1 LQQCKLNFIRRA
13 IWGFSARFLI
23 EKHEPEGLH
32 FDVGPTPDNK
42 NDVCPSAQN
51 KMAVLFRHNGFSRD
65 TELPP
70 PRVSLTRPVTAR
82 CAVLTI
88 VGCLHIRDQYT
99 GVLSCAWQQTFSFIL
114 HKSNLPSMITNLT
127 CFQIFNPFTI
137 RFIKTSFA
145 YGVHHY

>member
-1 LQQCKLNFIRRA
+1 MIYVLQHR
-13 IWGFSARFLI
+13 
-23 EKHEPEGLH
+23 
-32 FDVGPTPDNK
+32 
-42 NDVCPSAQN
+42 N

-99 GVLSCAWQQTFSFIL
+99 GVLSCAWQQTLSFNL
-114 HKSNLPSMITNLT
+114 HKSDLPSTITNLT

-137 RFIKTSFA
+137 RFIKTSFT
-145 YGVHHY
+145 YSVHHYWTREQKQLCPKTNLHFKAQVILLYFKLPFYFLVVTTGKR